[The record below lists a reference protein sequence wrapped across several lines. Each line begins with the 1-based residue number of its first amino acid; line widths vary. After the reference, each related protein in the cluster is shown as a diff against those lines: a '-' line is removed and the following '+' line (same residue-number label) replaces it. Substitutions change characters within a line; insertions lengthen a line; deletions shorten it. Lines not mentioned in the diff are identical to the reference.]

1 MESKQMTI
9 RHMLLTVNDIDSW
22 LVSLNEASKSLFIW
36 FDINLIK
43 NTADKCNFLLSS
55 NEKEKIKI
63 GSHENANTKYEI
75 LGLDS

>member
-1 MESKQMTI
+1 MTI

-55 NEKEKIKI
+55 NEKKNKI

>member
-1 MESKQMTI
+1 
-9 RHMLLTVNDIDSW
+9 MLLTVNDIDSW

-63 GSHENANTKYEI
+63 GSQENANTKYEI

>member
-22 LVSLNEASKSLFIW
+22 LVSLNEASKPLFIW

-55 NEKEKIKI
+55 NEKKIKI